1 VTTQD
6 SATFTYVLGIPGAG
20 KSTALA
26 KATAHLA
33 TLPLDKPL
41 KHVALLDPDNDHAL
55 VAVELGHRRP
65 LFPGTDTLAM
75 NIQPRAVAWIA
86 THPAEH
92 LIAEGDRLAN
102 PSFLDAIRNS
112 DYTLRLVWLDT
123 PADLAASR
131 RAARSDTAQNPT
143 WLAGRITKIRNLT
156 DAYETIRLDGTLD
169 PDTIADQLR
178 QLLNL

>member
-1 VTTQD
+1 MTD
-6 SATFTYVLGIPGAG
+6 TFTYIIGIPGSG

-55 VAVELGHRRP
+55 TAVELGHRRP
-65 LFPGTDTLAM
+65 LFPGTDALSR
-75 NIQPRAVAWIA
+75 NVQPRAVSWIA
-86 THPAEH
+86 THHARH

-102 PSFLDAIRNS
+102 PSFLDAILNS

-123 PADLAASR
+123 PTDLAASR
-131 RAARSDTAQNPT
+131 RAARSTVIQNPS
-143 WLAGRITKIRNLT
+143 WVNGRITKIRNLT
-156 DAYETIRLDGTLD
+156 DTYETIRLDGTLD
-169 PDTIADQLR
+169 PDTIAAELR